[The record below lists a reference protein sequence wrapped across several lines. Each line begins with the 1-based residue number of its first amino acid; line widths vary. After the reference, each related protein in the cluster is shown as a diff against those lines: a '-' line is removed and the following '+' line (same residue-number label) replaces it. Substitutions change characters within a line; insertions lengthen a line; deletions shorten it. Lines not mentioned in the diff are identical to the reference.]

1 MHLIGTSSVKGFFAQ
16 TTGHVN
22 FNLYTI
28 FWSFLTQ
35 FSHKLRISSACIRN
49 IIVFH
54 SLNLNSYLYLEN
66 DNTIIVNVYLLNI
79 LFISSYYVF
88 PDLTEYVFWL
98 WELKCMCNP
107 IEVSC
112 KRVCIIWQLAF
123 LNNTNTVLIISY
135 MKHLPDHLWRG
146 LILCL
151 SFLLVELLP
160 SLYLVVGSS
169 VVN

>member
-54 SLNLNSYLYLEN
+54 SLNLSSYLYLEN
-66 DNTIIVNVYLLNI
+66 DNTIIVNVYI
-79 LFISSYYVF
+79 PFKYFIYF
-88 PDLTEYVFWL
+88 
-98 WELKCMCNP
+98 
-107 IEVSC
+107 
-112 KRVCIIWQLAF
+112 
-123 LNNTNTVLIISY
+123 
-135 MKHLPDHLWRG
+135 
-146 LILCL
+146 
-151 SFLLVELLP
+151 FLLCFSRSHCACFLAVGVEV
-160 SLYLVVGSS
+160 YA
-169 VVN
+169 

>member
-54 SLNLNSYLYLEN
+54 SLNLSSYLYLEN

-88 PDLTEYVFWL
+88 PDLTVHVFWL

-112 KRVCIIWQLAF
+112 KKVCII
-123 LNNTNTVLIISY
+123 
-135 MKHLPDHLWRG
+135 
-146 LILCL
+146 
-151 SFLLVELLP
+151 
-160 SLYLVVGSS
+160 
-169 VVN
+169 